1 MAKLMLRLWVNILK
15 DYKEIKT
22 SKEIKSGILRQH
34 LSSLIESYFKKAI
47 QSILIKEGEINQ
59 AANVPHIFFK
69 TVENLTIIF
78 N

>member
-22 SKEIKSGILRQH
+22 SEEIKSGILRQH

-47 QSILIKEGEINQ
+47 QSILIKEGKINQ